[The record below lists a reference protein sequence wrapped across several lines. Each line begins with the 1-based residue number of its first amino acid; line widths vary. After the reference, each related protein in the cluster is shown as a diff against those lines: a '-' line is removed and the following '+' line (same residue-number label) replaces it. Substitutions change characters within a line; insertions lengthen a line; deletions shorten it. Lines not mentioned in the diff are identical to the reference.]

1 MYIFLI
7 YMNVW
12 CVGRYYVGL
21 LMWEVLSVRKG
32 KNVRLCKLLIK
43 KEIKLK
49 LFTILVRIKINYEI
63 NKPKI
68 WQKDEYTQY
77 KEDK

>member
-7 YMNVW
+7 CMNVW

-21 LMWEVLSVRKG
+21 LMWEVLSVQKG

-43 KEIKLK
+43 KEIKLRVY
-49 LFTILVRIKINYEI
+49 TILVRIKINYEI